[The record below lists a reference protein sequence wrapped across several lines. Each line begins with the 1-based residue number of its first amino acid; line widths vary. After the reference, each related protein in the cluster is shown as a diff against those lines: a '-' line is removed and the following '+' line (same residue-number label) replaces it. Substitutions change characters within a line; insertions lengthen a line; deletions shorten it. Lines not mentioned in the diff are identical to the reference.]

1 MMSVSAVGGSAA
13 AAVAGTSST
22 DKAKLNYDSF
32 LRLLVAEMKNQDPT
46 EPKDTS
52 QYLAQLAS
60 FSAVEQGVNTNK
72 KLDSLMASM
81 QLAQADS
88 LIGHTLTGADGSLI
102 GTIKSVE
109 IGETTST
116 AILENGG
123 RVELGP
129 GVTIG

>member
-1 MMSVSAVGGSAA
+1 MDVPAIN
-13 AAVAGTSST
+13 SST
-22 DKAKLNYDSF
+22 PATITSASAGDKAKLNYDSF

-46 EPKDTS
+46 APKDTS

-72 KLDSLMASM
+72 KLDSLMTSM

-88 LIGHTLTGADGSLI
+88 LIGHTLTGADGFLL

-109 IGETTST
+109 IGKTVST
-116 AILENGG
+116 AILEGG
-123 RVELGP
+123 KRVELNA

>member
-1 MMSVSAVGGSAA
+1 MDVPAINNSTPATITSASA
-13 AAVAGTSST
+13 G

-46 EPKDTS
+46 APKDTS

-72 KLDSLMASM
+72 KLDSLMTSM

-88 LIGHTLTGADGSLI
+88 LIGHTLTGADGFLL

-109 IGETTST
+109 IGKTVST
-116 AILENGG
+116 AILEGG
-123 RVELGP
+123 KRVELNA